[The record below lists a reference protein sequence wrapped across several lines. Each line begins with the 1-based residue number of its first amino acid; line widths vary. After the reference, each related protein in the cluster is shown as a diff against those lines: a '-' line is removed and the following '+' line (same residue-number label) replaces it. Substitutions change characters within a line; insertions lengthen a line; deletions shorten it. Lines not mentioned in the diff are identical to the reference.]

1 MGMCRMSGEGQTFS
15 DNEDVVIEEENI
27 IYPEEEEEEENQT
40 NVKQYTNNSVDGN
53 IKEKTAKARNSRMEK
68 NNSQDIDSEELLK
81 SFEILQLNSN
91 HNGGSIMDS
100 VERNHERHIV
110 EELHKKSSSV
120 LHQQS
125 DMKLANCSNQMEE
138 PPRKMVYR
146 NKYNKINPN
155 IIVDFAQVEPTLSA
169 LKILFDWLRINHEI
183 LIGCYR
189 SNPEFIHKIMKLL
202 NYCNI
207 DVFTR
212 KVYFE
217 REFLN
222 TANVRENLCE
232 LFDARTNVPLS
243 EDFVFKSFDIFQ
255 STQIT
260 LDWETTLRENITTE
274 EESILRIFKM
284 VDFGFFICKQQK
296 FNYRFCAKSRR
307 FTENP
312 KKKREDKK
320 SNRRRERRTAKNAA
334 RKRVE
339 GRTRRYSDRKNGILR
354 KSYTSNEEKDTVEE
368 CKKIPRKG
376 YLRYRNAADKMS
388 FSTTAASNAGATS
401 ASTTTT
407 TNSAFCEKVQ
417 SSSGADEERSEALT
431 KKCEIMGKLWLRNEV
446 ETLEE
451 EVNILHYS
459 RKFFFSTF
467 NLSSILVT

>member
-1 MGMCRMSGEGQTFS
+1 MGGGGHTFS
-15 DNEDVVIEEENI
+15 DNDDVVIEEENI
-27 IYPEEEEEEENQT
+27 IYPEEDEDEQQHEQQSKAIREDNRKENAAMLINQLD
-40 NVKQYTNNSVDGN
+40 K
-53 IKEKTAKARNSRMEK
+53 K
-68 NNSQDIDSEELLK
+68 NSQDIDSEELLK

-91 HNGGSIMDS
+91 NNRSMLTDVSNNKEHNIEDMA
-100 VERNHERHIV
+100 
-110 EELHKKSSSV
+110 KKSV
-120 LHQQS
+120 NLINQQS
-125 DMKLANCSNQMEE
+125 NVKLTNIINQMEE

-155 IIVDFAQVEPTLSA
+155 IIVDFAQIEPTMRA
-169 LKILFDWLRINHEI
+169 IKILFDWLRINHEI
-183 LIGCYR
+183 LVGCYR

-207 DVFTR
+207 DIFTR

-222 TANVRENLCE
+222 TSNVRKNLSE
-232 LFDARTNVPLS
+232 LFDMRTNVPLS
-243 EDFVFKSFDIFQ
+243 EDFIFKSFDIFQ

-296 FNYRFCAKSRR
+296 FNYRFCVKSRR

-320 SNRRRERRTAKNAA
+320 SSRRRERRTAKNAA

-368 CKKIPRKG
+368 CRKIPRKG
-376 YLRYRNAADKMS
+376 YLRCRNADKMS
-388 FSTTAASNAGATS
+388 FSTATISNAGATS

-407 TNSAFCEKVQ
+407 NSAICEKIQ
-417 SSSGADEERSEALT
+417 SSSGADEERSEAMT
-431 KKCEIMGKLWLRNEV
+431 KKCEIMGKLWLKNEV

-451 EVNILHYS
+451 EVNANH
-459 RKFFFSTF
+459 
-467 NLSSILVT
+467 

>member
-1 MGMCRMSGEGQTFS
+1 MSGGGHTFS
-15 DNEDVVIEEENI
+15 DNDDVVIEEENI
-27 IYPEEEEEEENQT
+27 IYPEEDEDEQHHEQQSKAIREDNRKENAAMLINQLD
-40 NVKQYTNNSVDGN
+40 K
-53 IKEKTAKARNSRMEK
+53 K
-68 NNSQDIDSEELLK
+68 NSQDIDSEELLK

-91 HNGGSIMDS
+91 NNRSMLTDVSNNKEHNIEDMA
-100 VERNHERHIV
+100 
-110 EELHKKSSSV
+110 KKSV
-120 LHQQS
+120 NLINQQS
-125 DMKLANCSNQMEE
+125 NVKLTNIINQMEE

-155 IIVDFAQVEPTLSA
+155 IIVDFAQIEPTMRA
-169 LKILFDWLRINHEI
+169 IKILFDWLRINHEI
-183 LIGCYR
+183 LVGCYR

-207 DVFTR
+207 DIFTR

-222 TANVRENLCE
+222 TSNVRKNLSE
-232 LFDARTNVPLS
+232 LFDMRTNVPLS
-243 EDFVFKSFDIFQ
+243 EDFIFKSFDIFQ

-296 FNYRFCAKSRR
+296 FNYRFCVKSRR

-320 SNRRRERRTAKNAA
+320 SSRRRERRTAKNAA

-368 CKKIPRKG
+368 CRKIPRKG
-376 YLRYRNAADKMS
+376 YLRCRNADKMS
-388 FSTTAASNAGATS
+388 FSTATISNAGATS

-407 TNSAFCEKVQ
+407 NSAICEKIQ
-417 SSSGADEERSEALT
+417 SSSGADEERSEAMT
-431 KKCEIMGKLWLRNEV
+431 KKCEIMGKLWLKNEV

-451 EVNILHYS
+451 EVNANHSNLLRTFLILTNDFY
-459 RKFFFSTF
+459 
-467 NLSSILVT
+467 